1 MNKIKILIG
10 LFIFLAL
17 CYSNQ
22 AFSGDNWQVTSV
34 KMPKTIG
41 LGGQDWDF
49 KVTVKNG
56 VSFKAAGELSLTVSF
71 ACDGKTYEKRFTER
85 HPALEPGETFVLTYA
100 NQEVSYISPRN
111 KGIHQM
117 HVEVSL
123 TDAWPQIFSQN
134 YNIKWK

>member
-1 MNKIKILIG
+1 MNKIKL
-10 LFIFLAL
+10 LFCLAL
-17 CYSNQ
+17 VLA
-22 AFSGDNWQVTSV
+22 AFNVYAGDNWKVTSV
-34 KMPKTIG
+34 KMPKTLG

-56 VSFKAAGELSLTVSF
+56 AIFKAAGELTLTVSF
-71 ACDGKTYEKRFTER
+71 ACDGKTYEKRFIER

-100 NQEVSYISPRN
+100 NQEVSYISPRT
-111 KGIHQM
+111 KGVHAV

-123 TDAWPQIFSQN
+123 TDAWPQKYSQN